1 MTGLSF
7 EPQALPLSEANLDS
21 MFEAVELPASVAD
34 LATGLTN
41 VDGDALA
48 LKEE

>member
-1 MTGLSF
+1 
-7 EPQALPLSEANLDS
+7 

-34 LATGLTN
+34 LATGLTD

-48 LKEE
+48 LEEEERPRFKPMTLK